1 MPTKDQ
7 MIQFKY
13 GIQSNYDKIVSKDLN
28 TVYFTTDSQR
38 LFVGDTEYTRPIQH
52 GTSLPTGF
60 VPPNSFFYHE
70 TEKAL
75 YFSKDG
81 EAWVACSNFY
91 THPSFTARTLGPA
104 TGKTLTFG
112 DTFQVPNVTVNTDGH
127 VSAGDTVTFTLPAA
141 PEDIKNTSN
150 TTGTG
155 NAVTAVEFDA
165 ATGHVLTVTKGE
177 TFATKASVDTIAA
190 KPAMDI
196 TSEQITNWDAEVG
209 AKAIA
214 QAAVVANTPITG
226 GTHTKITYDAKGLVT
241 SGADLAAADIPDLG
255 ADKITSGTF
264 DVARIPDITLAK
276 VTDAGT
282 AAAKNVATSAIGTAA
297 TDDLVTGNQV
307 KTYVTD
313 AVAGLSGAMHF
324 VGVSTT
330 DPKGATGATV
340 AGHTKWAAGDV
351 VLYGNK
357 EFVLKAGTNTAANWI
372 ELGDETR
379 YAVKGEIKNSD
390 IADDAA
396 IDQSKIAGL
405 TADLAAKATPADID
419 TKITAHVTNHHK
431 SLTIGTKTYTGAQ
444 AVSIDKADIGLGNV
458 DNTADANKSVASAAK
473 LTTGRTIA
481 ISGAVT
487 GTATEFDGTKNITIA
502 TTSVDG
508 SKVNGAVAEA
518 THATKATQDAE
529 GNVITSTYATKAEVT
544 AATLVWG
551 TF

>member
-13 GIQSNYDKIVSKDLN
+13 GFQSNYDKIVTKDLN

-52 GTSLPTGF
+52 GVSLPTGF

-127 VSAGDTVTFTLPAA
+127 VSAGDTVTFTLPDA
-141 PEDIKNTSN
+141 PEDIKNTAKVE
-150 TTGTG
+150 GTG
-155 NAVTAVEFDA
+155 NAVTTAVFDDA
-165 ATGHVLTVTKGE
+165 GHTLTLTKGE
-177 TFATKASVDTIAA
+177 TFATKASVDAIAA

-196 TSEQITNWDAEVG
+196 TSDQITNWDGEVG
-209 AKAIA
+209 AKEIA

-241 SGADLAAADIPDLG
+241 AGADLAAADIPNLG
-255 ADKITSGTF
+255 AGKITSGTF
-264 DVARIPDITLAK
+264 DVDRIPDITLEK
-276 VTDAGT
+276 VSDAGT
-282 AAAKNVATSAIGTAA
+282 AAGKNVATSAIGTTA

-307 KTYVTD
+307 KSYVTS

-324 VGVSTT
+324 KGKFDKLPAVTT
-330 DPKGATGATV
+330 YSS
-340 AGHTKWAAGDV
+340 GDV
-351 VLYGNK
+351 VIVGQK
-357 EFVLKAGTNTAANWI
+357 EYVLVDDDGTKSWNL
-372 ELGDETR
+372 LGDEGS
-379 YAVKGEIKNSD
+379 YAVKGSIVNDD
-390 IADDAA
+390 IAANAA
-396 IDQSKIAGL
+396 IDQSKIANL
-405 TADLAAKATPADID
+405 TTDLAGKATPANID
-419 TKITAHVTNHHK
+419 TKIAAHVTSHHK
-431 SLTIGTKTYTGAQ
+431 ALTIGTETYDGSAEVT
-444 AVSIDKADIGLGNV
+444 VNKSTIGLGNV
-458 DNTADANKSVASAAK
+458 DDTADANKSVASAAK

-502 TTSVDG
+502 ATSVDG
-508 SKVNGAVAEA
+508 SKVTGAVAEA
-518 THATKATQDAE
+518 THATKATQDEE
-529 GNVITSTYATKAEVT
+529 GNNIKATYATKDEVT
-544 AATLVWG
+544 ASTLVWG